1 MKNKF
6 KDFELVEH
14 TADTGLKIYG
24 KDKKELFINAARGM
38 FFLITGSALFSVP
51 DKPKKY
57 FTVESSG
64 SNIEDLIITWLSDLL
79 YIYDTEFVLFDEYNI
94 HSMTEKRIEA
104 RVRAINIEDS
114 PYQIIKE
121 LKAVTYHNLH
131 VYQDKSGRWEANIVF
146 DI

>member
-1 MKNKF
+1 MNINL

-14 TADTGLKIYG
+14 TADIGLKIYG
-24 KDKKELFINAARGM
+24 RDERELFINAARGM
-38 FFLITGSALFSVP
+38 FFLITGSTVFSVP

-57 FTVESSG
+57 FTVESSA

-79 YIYDTEFVLFDEYNI
+79 YIFDTEFVLFDEYNI
-94 HSMTEKRIEA
+94 QSMTEKMIEA
-104 RVRAINIEDS
+104 RVRAIKIEDS

-121 LKAVTYHNLH
+121 LKAVTYHDLH
-131 VYQDKSGRWEANIVF
+131 IYQNKNGRWEANIVF